1 MTALEFGK
9 RISDLRNEKK
19 LTQLELAEK
28 LNVSTQAVSKWETGV
43 GFPDIQTIPQIS
55 HILDTTTDYLLGCT
69 SKQQKIL
76 VFNVQAYVKGSP
88 SNPRICEEVLN
99 NNYLSKGWKIVQ
111 SQLSS
116 QQEQTFI
123 MVVLERNN

>member
-19 LTQLELAEK
+19 LTQSELAEK

-69 SKQQKIL
+69 SKQQKI
-76 VFNVQAYVKGSP
+76 
-88 SNPRICEEVLN
+88 
-99 NNYLSKGWKIVQ
+99 SKGWKIVQ